1 MVLHRDPA
9 ELQLVQEIADDTTG
23 RIPLLETCIPRRRI
37 CRNGTVVCAGNHQ
50 GEEMKTAALY
60 LFSFAM
66 FTALVW
72 LGVRAF

>member
-1 MVLHRDPA
+1 MTYRTFLYWKLA
-9 ELQLVQEIADDTTG
+9 Y
-23 RIPLLETCIPRRRI
+23 PRRRI
-37 CRNGTVVCAGNHQ
+37 RRNGAVVCAGNHQ